1 MEYCYVVLS
10 SDELYHHGV
19 KGMHWGVRRYQNP
32 DGTLTSK
39 GLTKYRSKIAS
50 LSSKND
56 KLRRKSDK
64 FTKKAEK
71 YEAKS
76 VRPFRSNSKYIKF
89 SKKSDK
95 SDVKANK
102 VNAKISKNEKKINKI
117 QDIINKASNAKL
129 KDNKSIEA
137 GKQALAK
144 MARDPEVKRK
154 LDGFKKDAQY
164 HDQLVKKGENI
175 ENYLSAPKSWDSR
188 EPKSK
193 MEKRIN
199 SAKNSSTI
207 KKAGAEYY
215 ISRNEADTNTGKVS
229 EYFKLKANQ
238 DKKKFTKLLD
248 DAGVKYN
255 MKKDIDVE
263 YGPMYLH
270 KYTTN
275 KQRFIY
281 DRY

>member
-1 MEYCYVVLS
+1 MNGDGHEDGNQNEESQNSQTKSNNYTTKENNDDVGSNNVS
-10 SDELYHHGV
+10 SG
-19 KGMHWGVRRYQNP
+19 N
-32 DGTLTSK
+32 
-39 GLTKYRSKIAS
+39 
-50 LSSKND
+50 
-56 KLRRKSDK
+56 
-64 FTKKAEK
+64 
-71 YEAKS
+71 
-76 VRPFRSNSKYIKF
+76 
-89 SKKSDK
+89 
-95 SDVKANK
+95 
-102 VNAKISKNEKKINKI
+102 ISCENEKKINKI

>member
-1 MEYCYVVLS
+1 
-10 SDELYHHGV
+10 
-19 KGMHWGVRRYQNP
+19 MHWGIRRYQNA
-32 DGTLTSK
+32 DGSLTSDGISRYNK
-39 GLTKYRSKIAS
+39 KINALQKKS
-50 LSSKND
+50 D
-56 KLRRKSDK
+56 KLR
-64 FTKKAEK
+64 KKAEK
-71 YEAKS
+71 YKKKSTWKLRSREGYVKYSLKSGKKS
-76 VRPFRSNSKYIKF
+76 VKA
-89 SKKSDK
+89 DK
-95 SDVKANK
+95 ID
-102 VNAKISKNEKKINKI
+102 AKISNIKKTLLSSNKKNI
-117 QDIINKASNAKL
+117 D
-129 KDNKSIEA
+129 A
-137 GKQALAK
+137 GKKEMEKLSK
-144 MARDPEVKRK
+144 DPQVKDR
-154 LDGFKKDAQY
+154 LNSFKKEAQY

-193 MEKRIN
+193 IEKRIN
-199 SAKNSSTI
+199 SAKNSSVI
-207 KKAGAEYY
+207 KKAGAEYF

-270 KYTTN
+270 KYMTN
-275 KQRFIY
+275 KQRYIY